1 MDHKK
6 ISYERRA
13 YVSVDKKCLSLVMS
27 RKNKTKKELGRINVK
42 GNENLYI
49 CLTLILPSVTI

>member
-6 ISYERRA
+6 ISYEPRA
-13 YVSVDKKCLSLVMS
+13 YVSVDKKYLSLVMS
-27 RKNKTKKELGRINVK
+27 RKNKTKKELGRNVK